1 MNPRILFAACVV
13 FVLFW
18 FLLLL
23 NFALQPK
30 VPFSSCRSS
39 CLSLQRHGITRHGYY
54 TQPWGFS
61 LSNLAC
67 LYSLVRFDVNDYS
80 HEIQLQFIKS
90 KESVFCRHFSRN
102 CSKAWYQTPQKQ
114 HPAWHPRQPRVPRIL
129 CSQQYASNH
138 LPSSSVFPYPYPS
151 YVCRSV

>member
-1 MNPRILFAACVV
+1 MEEENEPQNSFCCVCHLCSVLV
-13 FVLFW
+13 FVVPEFCSIAQGTLQ
-18 FLLLL
+18 LLQVIPSQSPETCDYK
-23 NFALQPK
+23 A
-30 VPFSSCRSS
+30 
-39 CLSLQRHGITRHGYY
+39 
-54 TQPWGFS
+54 WGFS

-67 LYSLVRFDVNDYS
+67 LYSMVCFDVNDYS

-102 CSKAWYQTPQKQ
+102 CSKAWYQTSQKQ
-114 HPAWHPRQPRVPRIL
+114 HSAWHPQQPRVPRIL